1 MRKFL
6 QIDERNGYTDGVTQ
20 HMLDAE
26 LNSVDLAK
34 AQDHTGRMKL
44 MGSLQLEQDIST
56 LFPCAEYS
64 GCQALGNYRL
74 LPESFQQPKCS
85 GRDELC
91 QSVLNDQ
98 WVSFPTWASEDDTT
112 GTTTKR
118 NTYSEYIHKVED
130 ERFEVRRQESS
141 L

>member
-44 MGSLQLEQDIST
+44 MGSL
-56 LFPCAEYS
+56 
-64 GCQALGNYRL
+64 
-74 LPESFQQPKCS
+74 
-85 GRDELC
+85 
-91 QSVLNDQ
+91 
-98 WVSFPTWASEDDTT
+98 
-112 GTTTKR
+112 
-118 NTYSEYIHKVED
+118 
-130 ERFEVRRQESS
+130 
-141 L
+141 